1 MKIIIIA
8 LLIYCSLGLTQ
19 GVQGHTIPLRSNN
32 IQSVDSS
39 LSKLLNAR
47 VAKFKAIPVES
58 GTDNYY
64 VKLMLAL
71 YDGANDM
78 VKFQIRN
85 GPSNSL
91 AQQSALF
98 QRFHS
103 QMSNRFVG
111 FLSVKSKE
119 TTVDARFKLTV
130 DAALQHFSRFNYQP
144 NIKAGKL
151 LAAVLIEFYENMDQI
166 SIAFVSM
173 GKSEQLKQ
181 LAWDSIKKQNKLVEL
196 LKQR

>member
-8 LLIYCSLGLTQ
+8 LLIYGSLGVTH
-19 GVQGHTIPLRSNN
+19 GVQGHSIPLKSNN
-32 IQSVDSS
+32 FQSVDSS
-39 LSKLLNAR
+39 LSKLLSAR

-64 VKLMLAL
+64 IKLMLAL

-85 GPSNSL
+85 GQSNSL
-91 AQQSALF
+91 SQQSALF

-111 FLSVKSKE
+111 FMSVRSKE

-130 DAALQHFSRFNYQP
+130 DAALQHFSRFNHQP
-144 NIKAGKL
+144 NIKSGNP

-166 SIAFVSM
+166 SVAFVSM
-173 GKSEQLKQ
+173 GQSEQLKE
-181 LAWDSIKKQNKLVEL
+181 LAWDSIKKQNKLIEL